1 MTAAE
6 ILREDLMGA
15 ERRKSEPFRKEWAVS
30 NVAIFS
36 SKSELLQDNFVL
48 PLVGTNILQ
57 PVHEEENNNA
67 YVTEKEHKHFR

>member
-1 MTAAE
+1 MLKG
-6 ILREDLMGA
+6 LRE
-15 ERRKSEPFRKEWAVS
+15 ERV
-30 NVAIFS
+30 NYLT

-57 PVHEEENNNA
+57 PVHKEENTNA